1 MISINMSIICSR
13 SSSNNCSRNSNT
25 FRSIISIRSRVVVV
39 IVVLVV
45 LIVEEVIVVKILALA
60 ALDIIQEPCL
70 FLTNTSSK
78 YQRSEIL
85 IFTVTENTNSG
96 LHFKCLITAE
106 RVTTCNCEQSVCTI
120 HALSF
125 MFSFS

>member
-13 SSSNNCSRNSNT
+13 SSSNNCSSNSNA
-25 FRSIISIRSRVVVV
+25 FRSIISISSRVVVV

-60 ALDIIQEPCL
+60 ALVKIEEPCL
-70 FLTNTSSK
+70 FLTHISSK
-78 YQRSEIL
+78 YQSSEIL

-96 LHFKCLITAE
+96 LHFKCLITAR
-106 RVTTCNCEQSVCTI
+106 RVITCNCEQTVSI
-120 HALSF
+120 LHALSF